1 MACAA
6 NSSVGDFLRSL
17 SREELAEINAA
28 ELFKLVEFVVLREE
42 QLVSQNATVVKIR
55 DAVNEWCCGSIH
67 HWDVLEVSPWF
78 QGDAD
83 DKADEVRRFVGQL
96 RQKVS
101 ARRLADRRVQDELAA
116 ITEDVLA
123 ELFEE
128 A

>member
-1 MACAA
+1 MAGVSR
-6 NSSVGDFLRSL
+6 SSVGDFLRSL

-42 QLVSQNATVVKIR
+42 SLVSRNATTAEVR

-67 HWDVLEVSPWF
+67 HWDILEASPWF
-78 QGDAD
+78 LGDLD
-83 DKADEVRRFVGQL
+83 DKAEVRRLVGRL
-96 RQKVS
+96 RQKIS
-101 ARRLADRRVQDELAA
+101 ACRIEDRRVQNELDT
-116 ITEDVLA
+116 ITENILA